1 MKSALQGASLNIY
14 INTKSMKDRVLAQ
27 QLNDET
33 DSLRKLMRRRQ
44 MKYLKTYAMR
54 FVKSR

>member
-1 MKSALQGASLNIY
+1 
-14 INTKSMKDRVLAQ
+14 MKDRVLAQ

-33 DSLRKLMRRRQ
+33 DSLRKTYE
-44 MKYLKTYAMR
+44 KKADEILKTYAMR

>member
-1 MKSALQGASLNIY
+1 MNIY

-33 DSLRKLMRRRQ
+33 DSLRK
-44 MKYLKTYAMR
+44 TYEKKADEIFENVCNEIR
-54 FVKSR
+54 